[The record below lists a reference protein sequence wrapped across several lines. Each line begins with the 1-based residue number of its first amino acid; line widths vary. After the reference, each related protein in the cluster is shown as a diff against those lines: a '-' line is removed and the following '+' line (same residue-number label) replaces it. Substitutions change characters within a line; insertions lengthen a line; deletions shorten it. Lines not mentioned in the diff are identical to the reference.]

1 MKLLFIFFFA
11 LVTISTFAQ
20 KDFQG
25 KAIYMSKTTMD
36 MSSFGGRGGGQMT
49 EARKKEIADRMKSI
63 LEKTFILS
71 FDKTSSIYKQD
82 EQLASPTAGR
92 GSGFMAMMAG
102 SSVKYKNTKDLIA
115 LEETEFF
122 GKKFLVSDKMETPKW
137 ELGSETKQIGNY
149 TCFKATLM
157 QDVDPTDWTNMRRRG
172 NDDDKKSEAKKDSSN
187 VVKVSEEFEI
197 SKQIEVVAWY
207 TPQIPVNNGP
217 GEHWGLPGLILEIN
231 SGRTTI
237 LCTEIILNP
246 SEKDVIEPPLKGKE
260 ITREK
265 YNETVKTKME
275 EMRQNFQGGRGGN
288 RGRN

>member
-1 MKLLFIFFFA
+1 MKLLFTFFFA
-11 LVTISTFAQ
+11 FVTIGTFAQ

-71 FDKTSSIYKQD
+71 FDKISSIYKED
-82 EQLASPTAGR
+82 DQLASPTAGR

-122 GKKFLVSDKMETPKW
+122 GKKFLVSDTMETPKW

-157 QDVDPTDWTNMRRRG
+157 QDADPTDWTNMRRRG
-172 NDDDKKSEAKKDSSN
+172 NDEDKKGEAKKDSSN
-187 VVKVSEEFEI
+187 VVKVSEEFERP
-197 SKQIEVVAWY
+197 KQIEVVAWY

-246 SEKDVIEPPLKGKE
+246 SEKEVIEAPSKGKE

-288 RGRN
+288 RRLN